1 MKGKTTM
8 DSDFSLLIG
17 YQDFEPGRRS
27 FNALARKTFGLDF
40 EPWYRS
46 GYWTKQY
53 IPYSLSRDGEVVSSV
68 SVNFMPMTLE
78 GTGLTMVQIGT
89 VMTDPSFRGQGLSR
103 FLLETVLDE
112 WSPKV
117 DEVYLF
123 ANDEVLDFYPRFG
136 FRRSGEVQCAASVST
151 SFPARAEK
159 VDMEQAEHREKVER
173 AIRRTRGVSRF
184 SMNNAGLAMFW
195 LTGPMKDR
203 VRHDPET
210 GAYLVAS
217 VEGDLLLLDD
227 VFCEEAVDLARAAA
241 AFGPEVRRV
250 AFGFSPS
257 MDEGL
262 ERAAC
267 EEEDTTLCV
276 LKNAVDFRAK
286 GLRFPFLS
294 RA

>member
-1 MKGKTTM
+1 M
-8 DSDFSLLIG
+8 
-17 YQDFEPGRRS
+17 
-27 FNALARKTFGLDF
+27 
-40 EPWYRS
+40 
-46 GYWTKQY
+46 
-53 IPYSLSRDGEVVSSV
+53 

-227 VFCEEAVDLARAAA
+227 VFSEEAVDLDSVIA

-250 AFGFSPS
+250 AFGFSPCR
-257 MDEGL
+257 DAGL
-262 ERAAC
+262 ERTDC
-267 EEEDTTLCV
+267 EEEDTTLFV
-276 LKNAVDFRAK
+276 LKNTLDFREK
-286 GLRFPFLS
+286 GLKFPVLS

>member
-1 MKGKTTM
+1 M

-103 FLLETVLDE
+103 FLMETVLDE

-159 VDMEQAEHREKVER
+159 VDMEQAEHRENVER

-227 VFCEEAVDLARAAA
+227 VFSEEAVDLDSVIA

-250 AFGFSPS
+250 AFGFSPC
-257 MDEGL
+257 MDEDL
-262 ERAAC
+262 QRTVC
-267 EEEDTTLCV
+267 EEENTTLFV

-286 GLRFPFLS
+286 GLRFPVLS

>member
-1 MKGKTTM
+1 M

-17 YQDFEPGRRS
+17 FQDFEPGRRS

-46 GYWTKQY
+46 GYWTRQY
-53 IPYSLSRDGEVVSSV
+53 IPYSLSRDGDVVSSV

-103 FLLETVLDE
+103 FLMETVLDE

-123 ANDEVLDFYPRFG
+123 ANDEVLDYYPRFG
-136 FRRSGEVQCAASVST
+136 FRKSGEVQCTASVST
-151 SFPARAEK
+151 TFPARAEK
-159 VDMEQAEHREKVER
+159 VDMEQAEHRENVER

-227 VFCEEAVDLARAAA
+227 VFSEEAVDLDSVIA

-250 AFGFSPS
+250 AFGFSPC
-257 MDEGL
+257 MDAGL
-262 ERAAC
+262 ERMAC
-267 EEEDTTLCV
+267 EEEDTTLFV
-276 LKNAVDFRAK
+276 LKNTLDFREK
-286 GLRFPFLS
+286 ELRFPALS

>member
-1 MKGKTTM
+1 M

-46 GYWTKQY
+46 GYWTRQY
-53 IPYSLSRDGEVVSSV
+53 IPYSLSRDGDVVSSV

-89 VMTDPSFRGQGLSR
+89 VMTDPAFRGQGLSR
-103 FLLETVLDE
+103 FLMETVLDE
-112 WSPKV
+112 WSSKV
-117 DEVYLF
+117 DEVYLY

-136 FRRSGEVQCAASVST
+136 FRRSGEVQCAASVSIP
-151 SFPARAEK
+151 FPARAET
-159 VDMEQAEHREKVER
+159 VDMEQPEHREKVER
-173 AIRRTRGVSRF
+173 AIRATRGVSRF
-184 SMNNAGLAMFW
+184 SMNNAGLDMFY
-195 LTGPMKDR
+195 LTGPMQDR

-210 GAYLVAS
+210 GAYLVAA
-217 VEGDLLLLDD
+217 VEGDLLRLDD
-227 VFCEEAVDLARAAA
+227 VFCEEAVDLDCAVA

-250 AFGFSPS
+250 AFGFSPC
-257 MDEGL
+257 MDAGL
-262 ERAAC
+262 ERMAR
-267 EEEDTTLCV
+267 EEEDTTLFV
-276 LKNAVDFRAK
+276 LKNTLDFREK
-286 GLRFPFLS
+286 ELRFPALS

>member
-1 MKGKTTM
+1 M

-46 GYWTKQY
+46 GYWTRQY
-53 IPYSLSRDGEVVSSV
+53 IPYSLSRDGDVVSSV

-89 VMTDPSFRGQGLSR
+89 VMTDPAFRGQGLSR
-103 FLLETVLDE
+103 FLMETVLDE

-117 DEVYLF
+117 DEIYLF
-123 ANDEVLDFYPRFG
+123 ANDEVLDYYPRFG
-136 FRRSGEVQCAASVST
+136 FRKSGEVQCTASVST
-151 SFPARAEK
+151 PFPARAEK
-159 VDMEQAEHREKVER
+159 VDMEQPKHREKVER
-173 AIRRTRGVSRF
+173 AIRATRGVTRF
-184 SMNNAGLAMFW
+184 SMNNAGLAMFY
-195 LTGPMKDR
+195 LTGPMQDR
-203 VRHDPET
+203 VRYDPET

-227 VFCEEAVDLARAAA
+227 VFSEEAVDLDHVVTS
-241 AFGPEVRRV
+241 FGPEIRRV
-250 AFGFSPS
+250 IFGFSPC
-257 MDEGL
+257 MNEAF
-262 ERAAC
+262 ERTVC
-267 EEEDTTLCV
+267 EEEDSTLFV

>member
-1 MKGKTTM
+1 M

-17 YQDFEPGRRS
+17 FQDFEPGRRS
-27 FNALARKTFGLDF
+27 LNALARKTFGLDF

-89 VMTDPSFRGQGLSR
+89 VMTDSAFRGQGLSR
-103 FLLETVLDE
+103 FLMETVLDE

-117 DEVYLF
+117 DEIYLF
-123 ANDEVLDFYPRFG
+123 ANDEVLDYYPRFG
-136 FRRSGEVQCAASVST
+136 FRKSGEVQCTASVST
-151 SFPARAEK
+151 TFPARAEK
-159 VDMEQAEHREKVER
+159 VDMEQPENREKVEQ
-173 AIRRTRGVSRF
+173 AIRGTRSVSRF
-184 SMNNAGLAMFW
+184 SMNNAGLAMFY

-203 VRHDPET
+203 VRYDPET
-210 GAYLVAS
+210 GAYLVAA
-217 VEGDLLLLDD
+217 VEGNLLLLDD
-227 VFCEEAVDLARAAA
+227 VFCEEAVDLDHAVT

-250 AFGFSPS
+250 AFGFSPC
-257 MDEGL
+257 MDAGL
-262 ERAAC
+262 ERTAC
-267 EEEDTTLCV
+267 EEEDTTLFV
-276 LKNAVDFRAK
+276 LKNTLDFREK
-286 GLRFPFLS
+286 ELRFPALS